1 MDAVL
6 AWIGNHPILAGA
18 VVFAVAFLDALIVVG
33 AVVPA
38 LPLLFAVGVL
48 IGMGEI
54 SGPYAV
60 ASATLGAFLGDGLS
74 YWIGRRWGD
83 RLLCGQGR

>member
-6 AWIGNHPILAGA
+6 ARIGNHPILAGA

-60 ASATLGAFLGDGLS
+60 ASATLGYMASTMHVAKSAIFMCVVS
-74 YWIGRRWGD
+74 
-83 RLLCGQGR
+83 